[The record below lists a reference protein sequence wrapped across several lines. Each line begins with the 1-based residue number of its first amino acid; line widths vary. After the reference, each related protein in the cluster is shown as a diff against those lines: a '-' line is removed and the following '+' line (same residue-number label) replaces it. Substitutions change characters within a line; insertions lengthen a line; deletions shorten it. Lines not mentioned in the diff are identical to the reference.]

1 MKRFLPVGAC
11 LLLAGCAWRSD
22 YDALQA
28 QNQQLQ
34 QQNASLNQQV
44 AALNGDVN
52 RLTASIKY
60 TMNSD
65 MLFRSGS
72 WEVSPRGQDIIAKF
86 ASQLAPTQQRKLM
99 VNGYTD
105 DQSVGRGL
113 QQAGITSNEMLS
125 QKRAD
130 SVRDYLITQGVKA
143 DMVAA
148 KGWGEAQ
155 PIAPNTTPEGRAQ
168 NRRVEITLVGG

>member
-1 MKRFLPVGAC
+1 VC
-11 LLLAGCAWRSD
+11 LLIAGCVWRSD
-22 YDALQA
+22 YDALQTQNEQLQA
-28 QNQQLQ
+28 QSQQLQ
-34 QQNASLNQQV
+34 RQNASLNEQV
-44 AALNGDVN
+44 TALNADVN
-52 RLTASIKY
+52 RLADSIKY
-60 TMNSD
+60 TINSD

-72 WEVSPRGQDIIAKF
+72 WEMSPQGQDVIAKF
-86 ASQLAPTQQRKLM
+86 ASQLAPTQRRKVM

-105 DQSVGRGL
+105 NQPIGRAL
-113 QQAGITSNEMLS
+113 HQAGVTSNEVLS

-130 SVRDYLITQGVKA
+130 SVRQYLISQGAKS

-168 NRRVEITLVGG
+168 NRRVEITLVGS